1 MSRVF
6 VDTSALFALLVKS
19 DANHLRARSAFE
31 SLRQREAT
39 LVSSSYV
46 LVECYA
52 LLGRRVGLDAVA
64 DFRKDFAPL
73 LDIVWVDAA
82 LHDEGLELLLDR
94 GRESLSLVDAVSFL
108 VARRQAVD
116 EVFAYDPDFQRE
128 GFTAVT

>member
-6 VDTSALFALLVKS
+6 VDISALFALLVKS

-31 SLRQREAT
+31 ALRQREAT
-39 LVSSSYV
+39 LLSSSYV
-46 LVECYA
+46 LIECYA
-52 LLGRRVGLDAVA
+52 LLSRRVGLDAVA

-82 LHDEGLELLLDR
+82 LHDDGLELLLDR

-108 VARRQAVD
+108 VARRKAVD

-128 GFTAVT
+128 GFTAVA

>member
-1 MSRVF
+1 VSRVF
-6 VDTSALFALLVKS
+6 VDTSALFALLVKG
-19 DANHLRARSAFE
+19 DANHARAQSAFE

-73 LDIVWVDAA
+73 LEIVWVDAA

-94 GRESLSLVDAVSFL
+94 RRESLSLVDAVSFL
-108 VARRQAVD
+108 VARGQVVD

-128 GFTAVT
+128 GFTAVA

>member
-6 VDTSALFALLVKS
+6 VDTSALFALLVKG
-19 DANHLRARSAFE
+19 DANHSRARSAFE
-31 SLRQREAT
+31 SLRQREAA
-39 LVSSSYV
+39 LLSSSYV

-52 LLGRRVGLDAVA
+52 LLGRRVGLAAVA

-108 VARRQAVD
+108 VARRQAID

-128 GFTAVT
+128 GFTAAT

>member
-1 MSRVF
+1 M
-6 VDTSALFALLVKS
+6 
-19 DANHLRARSAFE
+19 RARSAFE

-52 LLGRRVGLDAVA
+52 LLGGRVGLDAVA

-128 GFTAVT
+128 GFTAVA